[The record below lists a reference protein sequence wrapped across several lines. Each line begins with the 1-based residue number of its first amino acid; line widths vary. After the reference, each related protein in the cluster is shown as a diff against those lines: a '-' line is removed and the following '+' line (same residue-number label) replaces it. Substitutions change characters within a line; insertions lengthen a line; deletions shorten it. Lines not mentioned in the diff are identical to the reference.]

1 MRNNGEGVGLKR
13 VVALVLLP
21 LPPGGVLRRKLRK
34 LRKGLTPQTVKEGF
48 RHVRCD
54 AVRCG
59 AVPCAESRTRVL
71 ERQQQQQQQ
80 QQQQDPPNHGFA
92 LREPAREQNLEA
104 KKARRRTH
112 SGDTRRRT
120 PINYGWGEGGHTRRA
135 PGPPALRG
143 GLPPG
148 YYVSNQGQSNRL
160 QVEGWSFARRP
171 RTEDGAGSLPSVM

>member
-1 MRNNGEGVGLKR
+1 MLALARAVSDLLAHLVVPSLACAPLAEFMAMGLT
-13 VVALVLLP
+13 
-21 LPPGGVLRRKLRK
+21 GGRRKDFDMC
-34 LRKGLTPQTVKEGF
+34 G
-48 RHVRCD
+48 
-54 AVRCG
+54 AMRCG

-71 ERQQQQQQQ
+71 ERQQQQQQ

-160 QVEGWSFARRP
+160 QVEGWSVARRP